1 MSEPSNSSRRG
12 FFARVWGFIDACRRF
27 TLNLLFL
34 LVIVIIGVA
43 LFAPGAAPL
52 KEKTVLVL
60 NLHGKIV
67 EQKSGGTRQQL
78 MSRWSGE
85 EDGEMQLRDI
95 LNTLD
100 AAAKDDKIER
110 VLLMTDDFDGA
121 GLASLREV
129 AAALERVRAAGKQVI
144 AWGGSYSQ
152 SAYYLAAHASE
163 AYMHPMGM
171 VMVDGFGRY
180 RNYYR
185 AALDRLG
192 ITANIVRV
200 GKYKNA
206 AETYFATGPSA
217 DSVES
222 EKFLYDGLWQTY
234 TADVEKA
241 RKLPAGSIAKGIDEV
256 NQRLAATNGDAA
268 RMALE
273 AKMINGIKTRDE
285 LRAMLV
291 ERGAKDEVNKT
302 FRQVSYPVYAS
313 SVKPAFSGDAV
324 GVIVAAGEISDGNEP
339 AGRIGGRSTSELIR
353 RARDD
358 DRIKAVVLR
367 VDSPGGSAVGSEL
380 VRRELE
386 LTRAAGKPVVVSM
399 GDVAASGGY
408 WISMSSDEV
417 IADPATIT
425 GSIGVFGLLPTGKE
439 AMEKLSINTAGYT
452 TTWLRGAEYDPRRA
466 LDPRFEELVK
476 LSIQRIYADF
486 TTKAAAARKT
496 SAEKIDEV
504 GQGRVWTGAQ
514 AKERGLVDRL
524 GYFSDA
530 VKSAASRSNLGENPR
545 LIYIE
550 SERSKLETL
559 LEQFGASI
567 TQSLQ
572 AHVDLQLL
580 PGGLP
585 TKAARDVRADLT
597 WLGEMAAGSGSESG
611 KPFAAIVH
619 CLCKP

>member
-1 MSEPSNSSRRG
+1 MSDSTKPSRWSFFSRL
-12 FFARVWGFIDACRRF
+12 WGFVDAFRRF

-34 LVIVIIGVA
+34 VILVFVIVA
-43 LFAPGAAPL
+43 LSAPGAPPL
-52 KEKTVLVL
+52 KDKTVLVL

-67 EQKSGGTRQQL
+67 EQKSGDTRRQL
-78 MSRWSGE
+78 MNRWSGE
-85 EDGEMQLRDI
+85 DDGEMQLRDI
-95 LNTLD
+95 LATLE
-100 AAAKDDKIER
+100 AAAKDEKIER
-110 VLLMTDDFDGA
+110 VLLMTDDFESA
-121 GLASLREV
+121 GLATLREIV
-129 AAALERVRAAGKQVI
+129 GALERTRASGKQVI
-144 AWGGSYSQ
+144 AWGASYSQ

-192 ITANIVRV
+192 VTANIVRV

-206 AETYFATGPSA
+206 AEAYFATGPSQE
-217 DSVES
+217 SLES
-222 EKFLYDGLWQTY
+222 EKYLYDGLWKTY
-234 TADVEKA
+234 TTDVETA
-241 RKLPAGSIAKGIDEV
+241 RKLPPGSLAKGIEEV
-256 NQRLAATNGDAA
+256 NQRLAATKGDAA

-273 AKMINGIKTRDE
+273 GKLINGIKTRDE
-285 LRAMLV
+285 LRQMLI
-291 ERGAKDEVNKT
+291 ERGAKDEENKT
-302 FRQVSYPVYAS
+302 FRQVSYAAYAATVRPVLA
-313 SVKPAFSGDAV
+313 GDAV
-324 GVIVAAGEISDGNEP
+324 GVVVAEGEISDGNEP

-353 RARDD
+353 KARND

-386 LTRAAGKPVVVSM
+386 LTRTAGKPVVVSM

-417 IADPATIT
+417 IADQATIT

-439 AMEKLSINTAGYT
+439 AMDKLSINTAGYT

-466 LDPRFEELVK
+466 LDPRFAELVK
-476 LSIQRIYADF
+476 LSIERIYADF

-496 SAEKIDEV
+496 TPDKIDEV

-524 GYFSDA
+524 GSYNDA
-530 VKSAASRSNLGENPR
+530 IKSAATRAKLGDSVRVVYVEP
-545 LIYIE
+545 
-550 SERSKLETL
+550 ERSKLETFL
-559 LEQFGASI
+559 QHFGASI
-567 TQSLQ
+567 SQSLQ
-572 AHVDLQLL
+572 SHFDLKLL
-580 PGGLP
+580 PAGLP
-585 TKAARDVRADLT
+585 ARTAREVREELT
-597 WLGEMAAGSGSESG
+597 WLGEMADRADGG
-611 KPFAAIVH
+611 KSFAAVVH
-619 CLCKP
+619 CLCAP

>member
-1 MSEPSNSSRRG
+1 
-12 FFARVWGFIDACRRF
+12 
-27 TLNLLFL
+27 
-34 LVIVIIGVA
+34 
-43 LFAPGAAPL
+43 
-52 KEKTVLVL
+52 
-60 NLHGKIV
+60 
-67 EQKSGGTRQQL
+67 
-78 MSRWSGE
+78 
-85 EDGEMQLRDI
+85 
-95 LNTLD
+95 
-100 AAAKDDKIER
+100 
-110 VLLMTDDFDGA
+110 
-121 GLASLREV
+121 
-129 AAALERVRAAGKQVI
+129 
-144 AWGGSYSQ
+144 
-152 SAYYLAAHASE
+152 
-163 AYMHPMGM
+163 MHPMGM

-206 AETYFATGPSA
+206 AETYFANGPSE
-217 DSVES
+217 DSMES
-222 EKFLYDGLWQTY
+222 EKALYDGLWQTY

-241 RKLPAGSIAKGIDEV
+241 RKLEPGSIAMGIEEI
-256 NQRLAATNGDAA
+256 NQRLATHKGDAA
-268 RMALE
+268 KMALE
-273 AKMINGIKTRDE
+273 GKLINGIKTRDE

-291 ERGAKDEVNKT
+291 ERGAKDDVNKT
-302 FRQVSYPVYAS
+302 FRQISYAAYAPT
-313 SVKPAFSGDAV
+313 VRPAFSGDAV

-425 GSIGVFGLLPTGKE
+425 GSIGVYGLLPTGKE
-439 AMEKLSINTAGYT
+439 AMEKLSINTGGYT
-452 TTWLRGAEYDPRRA
+452 TTWLRGAEYDPRRT

-476 LSIQRIYADF
+476 LSIERIYSDF

-496 SAEKIDEV
+496 TPDKIDAV
-504 GQGRVWTGAQ
+504 AQGRVWTGTQ

-524 GYFSDA
+524 GSFGDA
-530 VKSAASRSNLGENPR
+530 VKSAASRGKVGESPR
-545 LIYIE
+545 VIYIE
-550 SERSKLETL
+550 PERSKLESF

-572 AHVDLQLL
+572 AHFDLQIL
-580 PGGLP
+580 PAGLP
-585 TKAARDVRADLT
+585 VKAARDVRADLT
-597 WLGEMAAGSGSESG
+597 WLGEMAGGAEGGR
-611 KPFAAIVH
+611 PFAAVVH
-619 CLCKP
+619 CLCRP